1 MFMMYYEVK
10 IAGGT
15 VECIWCGN
23 NHWLWWSEWGRAQTG
38 FPRGWSSSLLGKPAA
53 ASGACTWH
61 LEGDLYAAGTSP
73 LWDQLRGFPWRSAGN
88 NLALPQQG
96 AWVQSLGRELRSCMP
111 WAEPKKKKQLQR
123 YLSRR
128 DRLTGI
134 IQTQGETRLRH
145 FWDQPACNGT

>member
-96 AWVQSLGRELRSCMP
+96 AWVQSLGRDLRSCMP
-111 WAEPKKKKQLQR
+111 WAEPKKKKAAAAIPKQERQAHR
-123 YLSRR
+123 HHT
-128 DRLTGI
+128 DTGWN
-134 IQTQGETRLRH
+134 QAPSLLRS
-145 FWDQPACNGT
+145 ACL